1 MSAQPAHSP
10 ALPAKA
16 HFHIVVA
23 GEFNAGKSSVIN
35 LLLRK
40 NILPAQLNVSN
51 LPPAHICP
59 ASEERYEITAPTGRI
74 TQDKSAF
81 LQGKMPKAKAEDIRI
96 HAPLP
101 EFEGAMITELSVE
114 QDGTLC
120 PARRAILQQ
129 ADLLIWCTMG
139 QRAWCLSEISIVETL
154 PPALLETAI
163 LAVSR
168 TDYLRNTDSLAKV
181 ETRVNREAGTYFNK
195 ILMLDGSKAALD
207 AASDET
213 GWEKSGGA
221 GLFAAVQAPFRQSPF
236 YGKAPLALAPAP
248 QTPPPSSALS
258 AEDAVTAWADSLQ
271 HLIEALESHDEWQES
286 AFARRAQ
293 KAIAEFAALVL
304 PAAERTPKMAAAK
317 AAFAEAKAYLAAK
330 LDGAHHAGISQIA
343 ARLLLQL
350 ERELKAPYRRADTDP
365 FR

>member
-10 ALPAKA
+10 AMPTKA

-59 ASEERYEITAPTGRI
+59 ATEERYTVTTPSGQIA
-74 TQDKSAF
+74 QNKSAF
-81 LQGKMPKAKAEDIRI
+81 LQGKMPKTKAAEIRI
-96 HAPLP
+96 HTPLP
-101 EFEGAMITELSVE
+101 QFEGAMITELSVD
-114 QDGTLC
+114 QDGTLS
-120 PARRAILQQ
+120 AERLEILQQ

-168 TDYLRNTDSLAKV
+168 TDYLRNTDNLAKV
-181 ETRVNREAGTYFNK
+181 ETRVNREAGTYFNT
-195 ILMLDGSKAALD
+195 ILMLDCSKVALGT
-207 AASDET
+207 ASDEASWKKT
-213 GWEKSGGA
+213 GGA
-221 GLFAAVQAPFRQSPF
+221 GLFAAVQESFRQSPF
-236 YGKAPLALAPAP
+236 YGKAPLALAPP
-248 QTPPPSSALS
+248 PETVPPSSSLS
-258 AEDAVTAWADSLQ
+258 AEDAATAWADSLQ
-271 HLIEALESHDEWQES
+271 QVVEALESSDAWQES
-286 AFARRAQ
+286 TFARRAQ

-304 PAAERTPKMAAAK
+304 PAAESTPKMAAAK
-317 AAFAEAKAYLAAK
+317 AAFAEANAYLAAK
-330 LDGAHHAGISQIA
+330 LDTAHHAGISQIA
-343 ARLLLQL
+343 TRLLLQL
-350 ERELKAPYRRADTDP
+350 ERELKAPLR
-365 FR
+365 